1 MGLFGKK
8 KSQSPTKVGDSTWQG
23 NSPRAE
29 QDPRLPGSAGY
40 HGKNKGKNAM
50 PEYRFNYV
58 APGQKRDQ

>member
-8 KSQSPTKVGDSTWQG
+8 KSQSPTRVGDSTWQG
-23 NSPRAE
+23 NTQKQ
-29 QDPRLPGSAGY
+29 QDPRLPGIAGF

-58 APGQKRDQ
+58 APSQKRDQ